1 MAKVSPAQFIQQV
14 RTEASKITWP
24 TRKETIQTTIMVFIM
39 VFITA
44 MFFLFVDQILRMMVQ
59 AIVSLGG

>member
-14 RTEASKITWP
+14 RNETAKITWP

-39 VFITA
+39 VTITA
-44 MFFLFVDQILRMMVQ
+44 LFFLLVDYVLNSMVQ
-59 AIVSLGG
+59 VIVGLGN